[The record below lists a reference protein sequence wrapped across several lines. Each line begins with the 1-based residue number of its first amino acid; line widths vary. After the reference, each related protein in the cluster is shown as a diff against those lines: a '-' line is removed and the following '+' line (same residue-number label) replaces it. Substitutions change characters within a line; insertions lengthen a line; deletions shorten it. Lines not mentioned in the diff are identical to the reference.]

1 MWLIPRATGFLL
13 PLSLVFLKV
22 FIAIRTVD
30 LLIKRKVLFN
40 CGHNL
45 CAETGG
51 VL

>member
-1 MWLIPRATGFLL
+1 MWLIPRATGFIL
-13 PLSLVFLKV
+13 PLRLVLKNL

-51 VL
+51 VF